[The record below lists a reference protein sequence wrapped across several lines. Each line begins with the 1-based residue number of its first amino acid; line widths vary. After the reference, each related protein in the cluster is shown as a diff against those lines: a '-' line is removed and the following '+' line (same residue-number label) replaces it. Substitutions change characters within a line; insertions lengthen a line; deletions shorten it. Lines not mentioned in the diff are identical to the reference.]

1 MPVRNKKEFKMTKPF
16 KMVMRAVMKDDQGRY
31 LMMKRSADSKIFPGV
46 WEFPG
51 GKIEP
56 SERPLDAL
64 RREIWEELGYD
75 IPPVTPFG
83 IYSTE
88 VFDKAIE
95 LHAFIG
101 EADEQITP
109 KLIDHDAY
117 GWFDA
122 DELVSLN
129 VPDPDKPIIKL
140 LISGKN
146 Q

>member
-1 MPVRNKKEFKMTKPF
+1 MGGPEEKLTIPVSCLVLRHGGKWLLARRVAN
-16 KMVMRAVMKDDQGRY
+16 RAEGGK
-31 LMMKRSADSKIFPGV
+31 

>member
-1 MPVRNKKEFKMTKPF
+1 MAR
-16 KMVMRAVMKDDQGRY
+16 RAANRAEGGK
-31 LMMKRSADSKIFPGV
+31 

-51 GKIEP
+51 GKIEAP
-56 SERPLDAL
+56 EKPLEAL
-64 RREIWEELGYD
+64 RREIREELGYD
-75 IPPVTPFG
+75 IPHITALG
-83 IYSTE
+83 IFSTE
-88 VFDKAIE
+88 VFDNVIE

-101 EADEQITP
+101 ESNAQITP

-122 DELVSLN
+122 DELVRLN

-140 LISGKN
+140 LTSGKY